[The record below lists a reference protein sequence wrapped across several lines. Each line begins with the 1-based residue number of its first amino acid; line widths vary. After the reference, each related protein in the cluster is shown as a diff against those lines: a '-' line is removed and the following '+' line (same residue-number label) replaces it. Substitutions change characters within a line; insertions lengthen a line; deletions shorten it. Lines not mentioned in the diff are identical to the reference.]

1 MIEGEPVN
9 VIFTDFAK
17 AFDSVPHK
25 RLLIKLQSYGIHGKL
40 LEWIRS
46 FLSNRRQ
53 RVRVDG
59 VYSEWAHVKSG
70 VPQGSVLGPILF
82 VLYINDMPKVVE
94 NTCKLFADDAK
105 LSGKATNSVS
115 IQNDLNN
122 LTEWSL
128 TWQLPFNYGKC
139 KCLHIGKSNPKYDY
153 VMHGRTLDK
162 VDCEED
168 LGVEVD
174 RELKF
179 HKQTSSSVKKSFRML
194 GLIKRS
200 FQNKKEETFPLLYMA
215 LVRPHPLSRIR
226 AT

>member
-1 MIEGEPVN
+1 M
-9 VIFTDFAK
+9 IFTDFVK
-17 AFDSVPHK
+17 AFNSVPHK
-25 RLLIKLQSYGIHGKL
+25 RLLLKLQSYGIHGKL
-40 LEWIRS
+40 LEWIRL

-53 RVRVDG
+53 RVHVDG

-94 NTCKLFADDAK
+94 NICKLFADDAK

-128 TWQLPFNYGKC
+128 TWQLPFNYCKC

-153 VMHGRTLDK
+153 AMHGRTLDK
-162 VDCEED
+162 VDCEKD
-168 LGVEVD
+168 LDVEVD
-174 RELKF
+174 RTKVSQENIIF
-179 HKQTSSSVKKSFRML
+179 SENGQ
-194 GLIKRS
+194 
-200 FQNKKEETFPLLYMA
+200 
-215 LVRPHPLSRIR
+215 
-226 AT
+226 

>member
-1 MIEGEPVN
+1 
-9 VIFTDFAK
+9 
-17 AFDSVPHK
+17 
-25 RLLIKLQSYGIHGKL
+25 
-40 LEWIRS
+40 
-46 FLSNRRQ
+46 
-53 RVRVDG
+53 
-59 VYSEWAHVKSG
+59 
-70 VPQGSVLGPILF
+70 
-82 VLYINDMPKVVE
+82 MPKVVE

-139 KCLHIGKSNPKYDY
+139 ICLHIGKSNPKYDY

-162 VDCEED
+162 VDCEKD

-174 RELKF
+174 LKF
-179 HKQTSSSVKKSFRML
+179 HKQTSSSVKKANRML

-200 FQNKKEETFPLLYMA
+200 FQNKKEETFPILYMA
-215 LVRPHPLSRIR
+215 F
-226 AT
+226 